1 MSQSGSQHGSGR
13 PAMRS
18 SGPSRG
24 GGSVYSVG
32 QTLRK
37 NRNTQREEIIAMKI
51 QAIFKDKDQ
60 KMIRTIE
67 QTITEDR
74 LKVYK

>member
-1 MSQSGSQHGSGR
+1 
-13 PAMRS
+13 MRS